1 MIVNQKVK
9 EGYNIAA
16 QKYNSNFRNQFDN
29 SRQLHWLVERL
40 SEDSII
46 LDLGCGA
53 GEPVDSYLVSH
64 GLRVIGVDI
73 SEAQIALAKQHVP
86 EATYIVEDMS
96 QLKPAQFQVDAVVS
110 FYAIFHTAR
119 ENHLFLLQIMRS
131 FLNVGGLLLV
141 TMGAKEWEGS
151 EKDFCG
157 AEMYWSHYG
166 AEDNLK
172 LVEQAGFSI
181 VSSEIDAT
189 AGEEHLVVFAEA
201 IEP

>member
-9 EGYNIAA
+9 EGYNKAA
-16 QKYNSNFRNQFDN
+16 RNYNSNFRNQFDN
-29 SRQLHWLVERL
+29 SRQLHWLAERL
-40 SEDSII
+40 PEGSTI

-64 GLRVIGVDI
+64 SLRVIGVDI
-73 SEAQIALAKQHVP
+73 SEAQIELAKQHVP
-86 EATYIVEDMS
+86 DATYIVQDMS

-119 ENHLFLLQIMRS
+119 ERHLQLLQVMRS

-141 TMGAKEWEGS
+141 TMGAKDWEGS
-151 EKDFCG
+151 ENNFCG

-166 AEDNLK
+166 SEDNIE
-172 LVEQAGFSI
+172 LVKQAGFLI
-181 VSSEIDAT
+181 IKSEIDST
-189 AGEEHLVVFAEA
+189 AGEEHLVVFAKA
-201 IEP
+201 I